1 MDLASLCSLSPV
13 NGKQIP
19 TKDAPMETAGASR
32 DSQFDNGLSF
42 ALLAKSSQRE
52 ADPDENRRDS
62 QFDNGLS
69 FALLAKSSQPA
80 TQSGG
85 SNWKKTALPTE
96 LNRAAELALLGHL
109 ISQ

>member
-1 MDLASLCSLSPV
+1 
-13 NGKQIP
+13 
-19 TKDAPMETAGASR
+19 METAGASR